1 MKTLR
6 DVNSPFDTR
15 PHCMSHD
22 KPAIADDDSFFN
34 EDDDEDEEDE
44 DDDEAVGGENEG
56 LSVINVN
63 RRCLTFVS
71 TELCELVHDNHTG
84 GDKKLPSLLLNL
96 PKGRPSEPNRLFF

>member
-15 PHCMSHD
+15 PLCMSHD

-34 EDDDEDEEDE
+34 ENDDDEEDDE
-44 DDDEAVGGENEG
+44 DDDEAVGGENED

-63 RRCLTFVS
+63 RRCELAFVF
-71 TELCELVHDNHTG
+71 LQ
-84 GDKKLPSLLLNL
+84 
-96 PKGRPSEPNRLFF
+96 